1 MKAKLFV
8 CLLLLGGCAEGE
20 RETAQVPAESA
31 LTAADTARVL
41 EEGGAIATAVAQGL
55 AGRLQAELAAE
66 GPAGA
71 VDFCSQTALGLT
83 DSLVSVHPTA
93 MAVKRTSM
101 RIRNSQNAPDALERE
116 AIAWFESMRAASG
129 EWPAAHVQAAG
140 AGEVRYYRPLM
151 IAPFCTTCHGD
162 AEQIDPQVRQILAER
177 YPEDQATGYR
187 EGDMRGVIRVSLP
200 RD

>member
-1 MKAKLFV
+1 MRAKLFV
-8 CLLLLGGCAEGE
+8 CLLLLGACAEGD
-20 RETAQVPAESA
+20 RETAQVAESA

-55 AGRLQAELAAE
+55 AGRLQAELAAA

-83 DSLVSVHPTA
+83 DSLVSVHSTA
-93 MAVKRTSM
+93 MAVKRTST
-101 RIRNSQNAPDALERE
+101 RIRNPQNAPDALERE
-116 AIAWFESMRAASG
+116 AIAWFESMHAASG

-151 IAPFCTTCHGD
+151 IAAFCTTCHGA

-187 EGDMRGVIRVSLP
+187 EGDLRGVIRVSLP

>member
-1 MKAKLFV
+1 MKTKFLV
-8 CLLLLGGCAEGE
+8 CLLLLGGCAESDG
-20 RETAQVPAESA
+20 RTGQVPAEPA
-31 LTAADTARVL
+31 LLAADSARVL
-41 EEGGAIATAVAQGL
+41 EEGGAIAAAVAQGL
-55 AGRLQAELAAE
+55 ASRLQAELAAQ

-71 VDFCSQTALGLT
+71 VDFCARTALGLT
-83 DSLVSVHPTA
+83 DSLVRVHPTA
-93 MAVKRTSM
+93 MAVKRTSL
-101 RIRNSQNAPDALERE
+101 RIRNPQNAADALERE
-116 AIAWFESMRAASG
+116 AIAWFDSMHAATG

-151 IAPFCTTCHGD
+151 IAPFCTTCHGA
-162 AEQIDPQVRQILAER
+162 AEQIDPGVRQILAER